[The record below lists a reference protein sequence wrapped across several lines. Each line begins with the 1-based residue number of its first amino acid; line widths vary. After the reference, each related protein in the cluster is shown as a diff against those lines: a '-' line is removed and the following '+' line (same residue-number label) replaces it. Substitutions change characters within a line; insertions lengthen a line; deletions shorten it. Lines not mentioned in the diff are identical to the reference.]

1 MGCCSN
7 KSCNRPKEEMLDTT
21 TLSVLVAESSWA
33 LTKLLEIAKGGARFV
48 GFKDVS
54 ANELAATISAIV
66 MENNYL
72 KGLLGIYHP
81 GKATAD
87 ERGVTLSF
95 GPRNTYSLVIP
106 ATTQTARTKLADSLI
121 AAAEELKKS
130 QPELPEQKWL
140 PFSDCA

>member
-7 KSCNRPKEEMLDTT
+7 KSCDRPKEEMLDAA
-21 TLSVLVAESSWA
+21 TLSAIVSEGSWV
-33 LTKLLEIAKGGARFV
+33 LTKLLDIAKGGARFV
-48 GFKDVS
+48 GFKNVS
-54 ANELAATISAIV
+54 TNELAATISAIV

-87 ERGVTLSF
+87 ERGATLFF
-95 GPRNTYSLVIP
+95 GPQNTYSLVIP
-106 ATTQTARTKLADSLI
+106 ATTQTARTKLADSLM
-121 AAAEELKKS
+121 AAADALKKTK
-130 QPELPEQKWL
+130 PELPEQKWL